1 MLYLLG
7 TIRITA
13 RFKELEPFKHNI
25 PVYYIYDVDNILD
38 DKESPCDNFD
48 KFQYLIKNNMYTF

>member
-1 MLYLLG
+1 MIALDKG
-7 TIRITA
+7 I
-13 RFKELEPFKHNI
+13 ELDEINTVASIFPDNI

-38 DKESPCDNFD
+38 DKESPCDNFE